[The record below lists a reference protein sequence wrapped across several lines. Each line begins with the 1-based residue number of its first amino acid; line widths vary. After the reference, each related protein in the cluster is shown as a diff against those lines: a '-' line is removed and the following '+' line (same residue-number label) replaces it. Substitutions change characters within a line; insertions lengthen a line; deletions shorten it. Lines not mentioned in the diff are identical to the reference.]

1 MTEVKDNPL
10 VKRSHGGILHLIW
23 KHRMVYTLLLPGLIW
38 YIVFAYG
45 PMGGLQLAFKTY
57 RASEGIWGSPWAGLK
72 NYERVFGDPA
82 FWSAVFRTLYINSGR
97 LIFQFP
103 IPIILALLLN
113 EMKFVKFKK
122 VVQTVFTFPHFL
134 SWIVVA
140 SILTNMLSL
149 DGLVNNVLAAFG
161 MERISFLGS
170 PSIFQPMLYITD
182 AWKSA
187 GWGAIV
193 YLAAI
198 SGVDTDQYEAAEI
211 DGASRFQ
218 RVFFIT
224 LPNIMPTIVVM
235 FILAVGGVMSTGFD
249 QVFNLDNVSVRSV
262 SEILDMYIYRIT
274 FQAPTD
280 FSFSMA
286 VSLFRSTINM
296 VLLLIAD
303 RGAKLMG
310 GDGLL
315 G

>member
-82 FWSAVFRTLYINSGR
+82 FWSAVFRTLYINIGR

-170 PSIFQPMLYITD
+170 PSIFQPMLY
-182 AWKSA
+182 KY
-187 GWGAIV
+187 V
-193 YLAAI
+193 K
-198 SGVDTDQYEAAEI
+198 
-211 DGASRFQ
+211 
-218 RVFFIT
+218 
-224 LPNIMPTIVVM
+224 MC
-235 FILAVGGVMSTGFD
+235 
-249 QVFNLDNVSVRSV
+249 
-262 SEILDMYIYRIT
+262 
-274 FQAPTD
+274 
-280 FSFSMA
+280 
-286 VSLFRSTINM
+286 
-296 VLLLIAD
+296 
-303 RGAKLMG
+303 
-310 GDGLL
+310 
-315 G
+315 

>member
-1 MTEVKDNPL
+1 
-10 VKRSHGGILHLIW
+10 
-23 KHRMVYTLLLPGLIW
+23 
-38 YIVFAYG
+38 
-45 PMGGLQLAFKTY
+45 
-57 RASEGIWGSPWAGLK
+57 
-72 NYERVFGDPA
+72 
-82 FWSAVFRTLYINSGR
+82 
-97 LIFQFP
+97 
-103 IPIILALLLN
+103 
-113 EMKFVKFKK
+113 MKFVKFKK